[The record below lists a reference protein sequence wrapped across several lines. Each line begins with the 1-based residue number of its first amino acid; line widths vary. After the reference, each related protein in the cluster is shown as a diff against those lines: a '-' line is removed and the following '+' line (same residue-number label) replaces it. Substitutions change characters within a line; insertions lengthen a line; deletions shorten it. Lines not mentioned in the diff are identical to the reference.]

1 MSIFEVR
8 ASEHLEALGKDHD
21 QARVVLAIVALVVN
35 HRGMA
40 NGGAEAGRGDPGTD
54 RFRDLRG
61 ALVSWFRR
69 RVPDP
74 TEAEDLTQ
82 ESFLRISQRADQ
94 ESLVHFE
101 AYLFRT
107 ARSVLADRHRRRTV
121 RRADAHDT
129 LDGDRDP
136 SDEVDALR
144 TLLAREKLRKVS
156 AVLRALPERTRLVFV
171 LSRLEGMRYADIAK
185 RMNISVSAVQK
196 HMLRAIEA
204 LVLDGTDLA

>member
-1 MSIFEVR
+1 
-8 ASEHLEALGKDHD
+8 
-21 QARVVLAIVALVVN
+21 
-35 HRGMA
+35 MA
-40 NGGAEAGRGDPGTD
+40 NGGSDPGRSSPGTD

-74 TEAEDLTQ
+74 SEAEDLTQ
-82 ESFLRISQRADQ
+82 ESFLRISQRSEQ

-107 ARSVLADRHRRRTV
+107 ARSVLADRHRRRV
-121 RRADAHDT
+121 ARRADAHYA
-129 LDGDRDP
+129 LDEDHDP
-136 SDEVDALR
+136 SDEADALR
-144 TLLAREKLRKVS
+144 TLLAREKLSRVTR
-156 AVLRALPERTRLVFV
+156 VINRLPERTRMVFV
-171 LSRLEGMRYADIAK
+171 FSRLEGMRYAEIAK

-196 HMLRAIEA
+196 HMLRAIDA